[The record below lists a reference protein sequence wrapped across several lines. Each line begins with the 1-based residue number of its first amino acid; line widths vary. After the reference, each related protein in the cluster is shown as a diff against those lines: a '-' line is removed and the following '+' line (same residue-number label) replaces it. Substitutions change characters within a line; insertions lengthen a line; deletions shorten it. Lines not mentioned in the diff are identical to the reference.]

1 MPLFIVERNFAE
13 QVELNRDIVTE
24 SIRVNTDVDIKWLSS
39 FLSVDKKKSYCLLKP
54 PTPRRF
60 VRPRSA

>member
-39 FLSVDKKKSYCLLKP
+39 FLSADKKKSYCLY
-54 PTPRRF
+54 
-60 VRPRSA
+60 